1 MTVPYDVRS
10 NFCSDVIVIVFRI
23 RIRHC
28 ADAHRQA
35 GQWSVFT
42 GCGGREKNKNG
53 KVIMQRGP
61 GGKMIRKVVST
72 YVPSLFLC

>member
-28 ADAHRQA
+28 ANARRQA

-42 GCGGREKNKNG
+42 GYGGGENKNG
-53 KVIMQRGP
+53 KVIMH
-61 GGKMIRKVVST
+61 M
-72 YVPSLFLC
+72 FWCN